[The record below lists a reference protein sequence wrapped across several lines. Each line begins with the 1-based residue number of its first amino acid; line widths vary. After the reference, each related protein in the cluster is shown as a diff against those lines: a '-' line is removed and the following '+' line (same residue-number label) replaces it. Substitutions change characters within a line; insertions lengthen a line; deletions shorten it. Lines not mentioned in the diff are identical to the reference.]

1 MKVGE
6 FVWLE
11 PEAKGGKAKKQRR
24 AWDGGG
30 GGDIPAHAVLLQVT
44 HLFPNQDKFDG
55 MGLRYLRAK
64 DVFGSKPLGDRD
76 QVYKTMD
83 DVKFNLADVCGR
95 FELDEYFDLSP
106 AVYDVRTKRIVSNHP
121 LPESP
126 HLQQQETTHQRAS
139 RMLQNSTRPSTAL
152 PCRTR
157 ERDRIRSFMERGIA
171 NHGSKLG
178 LYISGL
184 PGSGKTFTVRQVVT
198 SLAESGLEF
207 DFLEINGLK
216 VDVGDEV
223 FHLLG
228 RHFLSPPQQQQARP
242 IGSLKME
249 LDAYFRSKPVP
260 SRKPTVLLIDEM
272 DQLVEEDDVLFQLFN
287 FAQHGNAGL
296 VIVAIA
302 NTLDLGD
309 RVMAK
314 IRSRLGED
322 KISFAS
328 YGKED
333 MEQIL
338 LDRVVDCNVFERDA
352 ISFCALKTAST
363 SGDIR
368 RAMRVCNKALDYV
381 GEDHGLVTV
390 SHITQ
395 AWMELETG
403 SITKAIRFLS
413 PLEKLVLLSV
423 SKLGNKTK
431 FEPVYRR
438 VINVGQLIPEV
449 KVCLPL
455 TQSLLSV
462 CKDKLLRSHLLVED
476 DDTQELRLGVDV
488 EELNQVLHH
497 DLVFKDHVTH

>member
-6 FVWLE
+6 FIWLE
-11 PEAKGGKAKKQRR
+11 PDTGKGGKAKKKQRR
-24 AWDGGG
+24 VEDEE
-30 GGDIPAHAVLLQVT
+30 IPPHAVLLQIT
-44 HLFPNQDKFDG
+44 HLFSNQDKFDG
-55 MGLRYLRAK
+55 MGIRYLRAK
-64 DVFGSKPLGDRD
+64 DVFGARLLGDQNSDRD

-83 DVKFNLADVCGR
+83 DVKFNLVDVCGR
-95 FELDEYFDLSP
+95 FKLNDYFDLSP

-121 LPESP
+121 PADSP
-126 HLQQQETTHQRAS
+126 PQQQQQKETIHQQAS
-139 RMLQNSTRPSTAL
+139 RMLQNSTRPSTDL
-152 PCRTR
+152 PCRKR
-157 ERDRIRSFMERGIA
+157 ERDRIRLFMERGIT

-184 PGSGKTFTVRQVVT
+184 PGSGKTFTVRQVVS
-198 SLAESGLEF
+198 SLYELGLEF

-216 VDVGDEV
+216 VNSGDEV
-223 FHLLG
+223 FHVLA
-228 RHFLSPPQQQQARP
+228 RHFLPTTVHQQKPRH
-242 IGSLKME
+242 SSSNMKME
-249 LDAYFRSKPVP
+249 LDAYFRSKPIDGQP
-260 SRKPTVLLIDEM
+260 SHKPTVLLIDEM

-296 VIVAIA
+296 IIVAIA
-302 NTLDLGD
+302 NTLDLSD
-309 RVMAK
+309 QVMAK

-333 MEQIL
+333 IEQIL

-368 RAMRVCNKALDYV
+368 RAMRACNKALEYV
-381 GEDHGLVTV
+381 EDEGNGLVTV

-413 PLEKLVLLSV
+413 PLEKLVLISV

-449 KVCLPL
+449 KI
-455 TQSLLSV
+455 
-462 CKDKLLRSHLLVED
+462 
-476 DDTQELRLGVDV
+476 
-488 EELNQVLHH
+488 
-497 DLVFKDHVTH
+497 